1 MGDNDNLAQGLGEV
15 RATLASELGRL
26 KADFV
31 ILLEKFEKL
40 RDNVNNL
47 QQSSSMVNQID
58 LRLQKASDEINN
70 AIRRIEAVEKADDN
84 TGKYIE
90 RELQHLRNELL
101 KDISRSI
108 LELDNS
114 IKERLPATTIMS
126 SIDELFIIARS
137 YSESTQRLIS
147 EHSNTFS
154 TNYRDDF
161 ANFRDEMNDSVTN
174 TKRDLETRLDKIE
187 TKIGDTN
194 TKLTNFD
201 KEQTKLALKITMIAG
216 GILFVLQIVASIV
229 IKAAI
234 EPRFDP
240 SSSTQKPVIIRD
252 TVRDT
257 VQVK

>member
-1 MGDNDNLAQGLGEV
+1 MGDNDNLAQGLDKV
-15 RATLASELGRL
+15 QTTLASELGRL

-47 QQSSSMVNQID
+47 QQSSSIVTQID
-58 LRLQKASDEINN
+58 QRLQRASDEFNN

-90 RELQHLRNELL
+90 RELQHLRTELL

-126 SIDELFIIARS
+126 SIDELFSIARS

-147 EHSNTFS
+147 EHGTAFS

-161 ANFRDEMNDSVTN
+161 NTFREDLNETVTTN
-174 TKRDLETRLDKIE
+174 KRDLETRLDKLE
-187 TKIGDTN
+187 TKIGDAN
-194 TKLTNFD
+194 TKLANFD
-201 KEQTKLALKITMIAG
+201 KEQTKLAMKIAMIAG
-216 GILFVLQIVASIV
+216 GILLVLQTVVTIV
-229 IKAAI
+229 IKSAF
-234 EPRFDP
+234 EPRLD
-240 SSSTQKPVIIRD
+240 SSTTTSKPIIIRD